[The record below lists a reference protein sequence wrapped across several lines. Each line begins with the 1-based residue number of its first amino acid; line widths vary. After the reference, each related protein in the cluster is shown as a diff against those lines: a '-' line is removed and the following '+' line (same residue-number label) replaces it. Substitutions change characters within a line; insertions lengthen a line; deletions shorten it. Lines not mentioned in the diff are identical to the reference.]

1 MQLKK
6 ELNNATDI
14 DTADLAAES
23 DFIALK
29 AEVDKLEI
37 NKLVNVPTSLNNLKA
52 KVDDLDISKLNAV
65 PVNLKTLTDAVSKE
79 VVKNTK
85 FSKLYTKINSL
96 ENKNPDS
103 ATLIHV
109 NQYNTN
115 KQSLKKKNY
124 DVDKKEIPDVSGLV
138 TTTVL
143 ITKIGKVESK
153 IPNTSGLVN
162 TTVSNAKIGEIENK
176 IPVVVY

>member
-1 MQLKK
+1 MLELLNYATKK
-6 ELNNATDI
+6 ELNNPTSI
-14 DTADLAAES
+14 DTANLSAKS

-29 AEVDKLEI
+29 AEIDKLEI

-52 KVDDLDISKLNAV
+52 KVDDLDVSKLNAV
-65 PVNLKTLTDAVSKE
+65 PIKLKTLSDAVSKE

-109 NQYNTN
+109 NQYNTD
-115 KQSLKKKNY
+115 KRSL
-124 DVDKKEIPDVSGLV
+124 
-138 TTTVL
+138 
-143 ITKIGKVESK
+143 
-153 IPNTSGLVN
+153 
-162 TTVSNAKIGEIENK
+162 
-176 IPVVVY
+176 